1 MDMEEQKGKIS
12 DWLREKKTIQFIR
25 TSFNKFLRHFKDDN
39 GHEVYD
45 DRINEMVS
53 NNRQSLEVTYSHISV
68 KMPTLAIWI
77 AELPSGVLPILN

>member
-1 MDMEEQKGKIS
+1 MEEQKGWIS

-25 TSFNKFLRHFKDDN
+25 TSFNKFLRHFKDDT

-53 NNRQSLEVTYSHISV
+53 NN
-68 KMPTLAIWI
+68 K
-77 AELPSGVLPILN
+77 